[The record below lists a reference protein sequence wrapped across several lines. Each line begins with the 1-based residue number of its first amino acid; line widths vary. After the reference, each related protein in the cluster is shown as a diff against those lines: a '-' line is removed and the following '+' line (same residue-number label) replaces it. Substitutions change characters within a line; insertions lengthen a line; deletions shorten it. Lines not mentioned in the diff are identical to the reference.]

1 MMEAKKKIRK
11 STVATI
17 FLVLLTF
24 IVLVDIVTSC
34 VVHAAVVGEFRIIL
48 DIVSAFKILFDIL
61 LLWAC
66 DEIREEENAKEEKKE

>member
-11 STVATI
+11 STMATI

-24 IVLVDIVTSC
+24 IVLVDIVTAC
-34 VVHAAVVGEFRIIL
+34 IVHAAVVGEFRIIL

-61 LLWAC
+61 LVWAC
-66 DEIREEENAKEEKKE
+66 DEIRAEENAKEAKTV